1 MEKRRLQFI
10 LLLVVGAVVWS
21 AFAWGYMP
29 GVVER
34 AYRGESISYFNN
46 LLDYRHVNP
55 LEFYMAKWYRLAGGL
70 LALWLGAGVLLL
82 ATTTQRFARF
92 IGSAT
97 PGTLGAMRVL
107 VCLILIYSVWD
118 AKTRTVASLLESQR
132 RSMGVMDW
140 IYAAPFGFD
149 QLVRSDTGLV
159 IFKGATIL
167 ALALAAIGW
176 KTRLLVP
183 IAALLYLAHGGII
196 RSHYWFFHNGLIPW
210 YVLAAMCFMRCGD
223 GFSIDRILRVR
234 RGKTVP
240 PADVAVPYYAWCR
253 YVCWILVIMPYVAAG
268 MSKLGNGTIYWWHGV
283 NMQSILY
290 TQALLHPFTGA
301 DASFMLRHPELPTW
315 FYSLLGIGTI
325 FSEIGMILILVSHR
339 ARMIL
344 PAAAAA
350 LHLGIKYLMGIWFWD
365 LVWIQLLFY
374 NWRPVRI
381 WAMNRLRRGGEIIA
395 NTVDHSAA
403 AASGLRRFAGPVVV
417 TLVPVF
423 LLSLWARRVEYYP
436 LTSMQMFSTYDNSGL
451 VTYYRVYHTNE
462 TGETREAPLAE
473 MGIGRPHYWGLLI
486 DAFETDPGR
495 EKLVEILQHVGT
507 SWNGVAEQGQRVVR
521 FEVHKRQWDFVRSR
535 LDQALGDTVEQFA
548 VDLPATFAIEQ
559 DMGEDEQIIDELI
572 DDLTEATDETWENT

>member
-196 RSHYWFFHNGLIPW
+196 RTTGS
-210 YVLAAMCFMRCGD
+210 
-223 GFSIDRILRVR
+223 SI
-234 RGKTVP
+234 T
-240 PADVAVPYYAWCR
+240 
-253 YVCWILVIMPYVAAG
+253 
-268 MSKLGNGTIYWWHGV
+268 
-283 NMQSILY
+283 
-290 TQALLHPFTGA
+290 
-301 DASFMLRHPELPTW
+301 ASFP
-315 FYSLLGIGTI
+315 GTCWRRCA
-325 FSEIGMILILVSHR
+325 SC
-339 ARMIL
+339 
-344 PAAAAA
+344 AAATAS
-350 LHLGIKYLMGIWFWD
+350 
-365 LVWIQLLFY
+365 
-374 NWRPVRI
+374 RS
-381 WAMNRLRRGGEIIA
+381 IA
-395 NTVDHSAA
+395 FCASAA
-403 AASGLRRFAGPVVV
+403 ARPSRPPMSPSPTTHGAVTSAG
-417 TLVPVF
+417 
-423 LLSLWARRVEYYP
+423 S
-436 LTSMQMFSTYDNSGL
+436 S
-451 VTYYRVYHTNE
+451 
-462 TGETREAPLAE
+462 
-473 MGIGRPHYWGLLI
+473 
-486 DAFETDPGR
+486 
-495 EKLVEILQHVGT
+495 
-507 SWNGVAEQGQRVVR
+507 
-521 FEVHKRQWDFVRSR
+521 
-535 LDQALGDTVEQFA
+535 
-548 VDLPATFAIEQ
+548 
-559 DMGEDEQIIDELI
+559 
-572 DDLTEATDETWENT
+572 